1 MGAPRELWP
10 LKAEAA
16 IFDFDGT
23 LADTA
28 HIWYEVDHVF
38 LRRRNLSYP
47 QGYGEQLAALGFEK
61 GAQFTIDL
69 FHLDETPQAICDEWN
84 AIGREMYREEVTLR
98 PGAER
103 YIRALRAAGIPCA
116 LATTNDV
123 RVLSSMQH
131 LDPAE
136 LFDTCVYGAEV
147 GKGKDEPD
155 IYLEAARR
163 LGVAPRECI
172 VFEDIAIAVQ
182 SAQAVGMRVCAVNSS
197 DRAQPTDVLR
207 ATADLWLD
215 DWQDI
220 AL

>member
-23 LADTA
+23 LADIA
-28 HIWYEVDHVF
+28 HIWYEVDHMF
-38 LRRRNLSYP
+38 LRRRNLPYP

-69 FHLDETPQAICDEWN
+69 FRLDETPQAICDEWN
-84 AIGREMYREEVTLR
+84 AIGREMYRNEVTLR

-136 LFDTCVYGAEV
+136 LFDACVYGAEV

-163 LGVAPRECI
+163 LGVEPRGCI
-172 VFEDIAIAVQ
+172 VFEDITIAVQ

-197 DRAQPTDVLR
+197 DRAQPIDLLQ

>member
-10 LKAEAA
+10 LKAGAA

-38 LRRRNLSYP
+38 LRRRNLPYP

-84 AIGREMYREEVTLR
+84 AIGREMYRKEVTLR

-136 LFDTCVYGAEV
+136 LFDACVYGAEV

-163 LGVAPRECI
+163 LGVTPRECI
-172 VFEDIAIAVQ
+172 VFEDIAIAVR

-215 DWQDI
+215 DWRDI

>member
-38 LRRRNLSYP
+38 LRRRNLPYP

-69 FHLDETPQAICDEWN
+69 FRLDETPQAICDEWN
-84 AIGREMYREEVTLR
+84 AIGREMYRNEVTLR

-136 LFDTCVYGAEV
+136 LFDACVYGAEV

-163 LGVAPRECI
+163 LGVEPRGCI
-172 VFEDIAIAVQ
+172 VFEDITIAVQ

-197 DRAQPTDVLR
+197 DRAQPIDLLQ

>member
-69 FHLDETPQAICDEWN
+69 FHLNETPQAICDEWN
-84 AIGREMYREEVTLR
+84 AIGREMYRNEVTLR

-103 YIRALRAAGIPCA
+103 YIRAVRAAGIPCA

-163 LGVAPRECI
+163 LGVAPHGCI

>member
-28 HIWYEVDHVF
+28 HIWYEVDHMF
-38 LRRRNLSYP
+38 LRRRNLPYP

-69 FHLDETPQAICDEWN
+69 FRLDETPQAICDEWN
-84 AIGREMYREEVTLR
+84 AIGREMYRNEVTLR

-136 LFDTCVYGAEV
+136 LFDACVYGAEV

-163 LGVAPRECI
+163 LGVEPRGCI
-172 VFEDIAIAVQ
+172 VFEDITIAVQ

-197 DRAQPTDVLR
+197 DRAQPIDLLQ

>member
-1 MGAPRELWP
+1 MEAPAGLWP
-10 LKAEAA
+10 FEARAA

-38 LRRRNLSYP
+38 LRRRNLEYP

-84 AIGREMYREEVTLR
+84 DIGSEMYRHDVTLR

-103 YIRALRAAGIPCA
+103 YIRAVRAAGIPCA

-123 RVLSSMQH
+123 GVLSSMEH
-131 LDPAE
+131 IDVAA
-136 LFDTCVYGAEV
+136 LFDACVYGAEV

-163 LGVAPRECI
+163 LGVDPRDCV
-172 VFEDIAIAVQ
+172 VFEDIAIAVR
-182 SAQAVGMRVCAVNSS
+182 SARSAGMRVCAVNSS
-197 DRAQPTDVLR
+197 DPTQPIDQLR
-207 ATADLWLD
+207 SSADLWLD
-215 DWQDI
+215 DWRDI

>member
-38 LRRRNLSYP
+38 LRRRNLPYP

-69 FHLDETPQAICDEWN
+69 FRLDETSQAICDEWN
-84 AIGREMYREEVTLR
+84 AIGREMYRNEVTLR

-136 LFDTCVYGAEV
+136 LFDACVYGAEV

-163 LGVAPRECI
+163 LGVEPRGCI
-172 VFEDIAIAVQ
+172 VFEDIAIAVR
-182 SAQAVGMRVCAVNSS
+182 SARAVGMRVCAVNSS